1 VLSKLICKMTE
12 NNSDD
17 RVDFR
22 SGCNLNRLDHLIRV
36 FDDYDRHEFDDQMAM
51 EVNTMK
57 EYVFSILGEVQK
69 LDKKLPPTNEYLL
82 LSGNSREGTL
92 DIDVDEPSSL
102 TRGNDYDLDYT
113 LFVPILKM
121 HDRNQPVALDMRQ
134 SIACHSWITLKMFDE
149 EMVAQWKSCSS
160 AVEVQDEENHY
171 LSPPKV
177 CSWFNDAIQKV
188 VEKLKGNQ
196 KRGDPSI
203 LHCSPNNEGE
213 SPTSTSVVMMSGGT
227 RILYDIVPVVSFR
240 GWPAVAMGWLSD
252 PHFWDEIVQEEEV
265 ITGFHL
271 VPGCSVN
278 GNKEVEWRLSFA
290 RSEVQLKR
298 YIPQAFMKTF
308 YAYKAVMNRALGRY
322 CKIVKPY
329 ILRSLLL
336 WACDRVKLRHL
347 SKEQCIS
354 EMLLGLIDDMLQC
367 LVSRS
372 CPNYFIPQHNMIG
385 HLDDETV
392 LKLCQVV
399 LMVRSDP
406 AEHVRNAV
414 DQVKM
419 AREQTKQ
426 HHQQQMKLILNR
438 TDVMQL
444 KGKSQ
449 QTSSRDEMDLAEKIR
464 RLVDSNPGKSISV
477 RLDPDNT
484 STSHIRIDDK
494 FF

>member
-1 VLSKLICKMTE
+1 MAEPASVE
-12 NNSDD
+12 

-36 FDDYDRHEFDDQMAM
+36 FDDFDRHEFDDQMAM

-57 EYVFSILGEVQK
+57 EHVFSILGEVQK
-69 LDKKLPPTNEYLL
+69 LDEKLPPTNEYLL
-82 LSGNSREGTL
+82 LSGNAREGTL
-92 DIDVDEPSSL
+92 DIDVDEPSCL

-134 SIACHSWITLKMFDE
+134 SIACHSWITLKMFDDD
-149 EMVAQWKSCSS
+149 VISQWESCSTL
-160 AVEVQDEENHY
+160 VEVQEEKNHY
-171 LSPPKV
+171 LSPTKV
-177 CSWFNDAIQKV
+177 CSWFNESVEKV
-188 VEKLKGNQ
+188 VDTMKENP
-196 KRGDPSI
+196 KRGDPKI
-203 LHCSPNNEGE
+203 LTCQKNGV
-213 SPTSTSVVMMSGGT
+213 STTIVMMNGGT
-227 RILYDIVPVVSFR
+227 RIMYDIVPVVSFR

-252 PHFWDEIVQEEEV
+252 SHFWDDIVQEEEV

-271 VPGCSVN
+271 VPASSTM
-278 GNKEVEWRLSFA
+278 GNHEVEWRLSFA

-298 YIPQAFMKTF
+298 FIPSAFMKTF
-308 YAYKAVMNRALGRY
+308 YAYKAIMTRALGRY

-336 WACDRVKLRHL
+336 WACDRVKLDQL
-347 SKEQCIS
+347 GKEDTIS

-367 LVSRS
+367 LISRS
-372 CPNYFIPQHNMIG
+372 CPNYFIPQYNMIG
-385 HLDDETV
+385 HLDDTTV
-392 LKLCQVV
+392 LKLCQVI

-419 AREQTKQ
+419 ARQLTKE
-426 HHQQQMKLILNR
+426 HHEKQMKLILAR
-438 TDVMQL
+438 KDVTDGTTNASNNAV
-444 KGKSQ
+444 
-449 QTSSRDEMDLAEKIR
+449 TSTNSRDEMDLAEKIR

-477 RLDPDNT
+477 LLNPDNS

>member
-1 VLSKLICKMTE
+1 MTE
-12 NNSDD
+12 LISEE

-36 FDDYDRHEFDDQMAM
+36 FDDFDRHEFDDQMAM

-57 EYVFSILGEVQK
+57 EHVFGILGEVQK
-69 LDKKLPPTNEYLL
+69 LDEKLPPTNEYLL
-82 LSGNSREGTL
+82 LSGNAREGTL

-134 SIACHSWITLKMFDE
+134 SIACHSWITLKMFDQN
-149 EMVAQWKSCSS
+149 MIDQWDSCSS
-160 AVEVQDEENHY
+160 VVEIQEEKNHY
-171 LSPPKV
+171 LSPLKV
-177 CSWFNDAIQKV
+177 CTWFNESVHTV
-188 VEKLKGNQ
+188 VDKLVKNP
-196 KRGDPSI
+196 KRGDPKI
-203 LHCSPNNEGE
+203 LTCEKNGV
-213 SPTSTSVVMMSGGT
+213 STTIVMMNGGT
-227 RILYDIVPVVSFR
+227 RIMYDIVPVVSFR
-240 GWPAVAMGWLSD
+240 GWPAVAMGWLSE
-252 PHFWDEIVQEEEV
+252 PHFWDNIVQEDEV

-271 VPGCSVN
+271 VPASSTMG
-278 GNKEVEWRLSFA
+278 KQDVEWRLSFA

-298 YIPQAFMKTF
+298 YIPGAFMKTF
-308 YAYKAVMNRALGRY
+308 YAYKAIMTRALGRY
-322 CKIVKPY
+322 CKIIKPY

-336 WACDRVKLRHL
+336 WACDRVKLEQL
-347 SKEQCIS
+347 AKEETIS
-354 EMLLGLIDDMLQC
+354 DMLLGLIDDMLQC
-367 LVSRS
+367 LISRS
-372 CPNYFIPQHNMIG
+372 CPNYFIPQCNMIG

-419 AREQTKQ
+419 ARQLTKE
-426 HHQQQMKLILNR
+426 HHEKQMKLILLR
-438 TDVMQL
+438 KDVNGSGEQAAS
-444 KGKSQ
+444 GGANGTNGAS
-449 QTSSRDEMDLAEKIR
+449 TNSRDEMDLAEKIR

-477 RLDPDNT
+477 LLNPENS